1 MKEAQTEQ
9 QHLHQSQ
16 PLLKVKDLTLAFGKA
31 EPVVQQV
38 SFSVERGET
47 LGIVGES
54 GSGKSLSALSIPYL
68 LPANAQRLSGEI
80 LFDGRRL
87 DQLNEKQLMALRGN
101 RISVI
106 FQEPMSSLNPLH
118 SIGKQIAEIIQ
129 LHRPMSKQDLFSE
142 VVKRLEEVGIKN
154 AEQRYD
160 ALPHQLSGGQR
171 QRVMI
176 AMAIANEPELLIA
189 DEPTTALD
197 QQIQTQI
204 LDLIKSLQN
213 KYQMAVLLITHDLN
227 IVRDYADRVC
237 VMQQGKVVE
246 SEAAEKIFSQP
257 QKDYTRML
265 LAADPDGEPI
275 PLKPDAKNLLT
286 VKNLNVWYPIRTG
299 LLKRVTGHIKAVT
312 GAEFTLSQGECIGL
326 LGASGSGKTSLGM
339 AILRLINSDGQI
351 CFSGKDLN
359 RTSAEEMRQMRKEI
373 QVVLQDPFG
382 SLSPRM
388 TVGDIIAEGLSIHY
402 PAPAEEIEQAVTQ
415 AMQEVGLNPDT
426 RHRYPHEFSG
436 GQRQRIAI
444 ARALILKP
452 SLIVLDEPTS
462 ALDKSVQKQVVELL
476 KSLQFKRQIS
486 YILITH
492 DPTIA
497 RSMCHKVIRL
507 DQENTQPAA
516 S

>member
-1 MKEAQTEQ
+1 MD
-9 QHLHQSQ
+9 HLLQSNLNDK
-16 PLLKVKDLTLAFGKA
+16 PLLEVKNLTLGFGLA
-31 EPVVQQV
+31 APVVSDV
-38 SFSVERGET
+38 SFHLYRGET

-54 GSGKSLSALSIPYL
+54 GSGKSLSALSIPRL
-68 LPANAQRLSGEI
+68 LPGNARYLGGEI
-80 LFDGRRL
+80 RFDDTDL
-87 DQLNEKQLMALRGN
+87 STLSEKQLMALRGA

-118 SIGKQIAEIIQ
+118 SIGKQISEIIR
-129 LHRPMSKQDLFSE
+129 LHRPLSTTELFE
-142 VVKRLEEVGIKN
+142 ETVQRLREVGI
-154 AEQRYD
+154 ADPEQRYH

-176 AMAIANEPELLIA
+176 AMAIANEPDLLIA

-204 LDLIKSLQN
+204 LDLIRSLQQ
-213 KYQMAVLLITHDLN
+213 KYSMGVLLITHDLN

-246 SEAAEKIFSQP
+246 QGETEQIFTTP
-257 QKDYTRML
+257 QEDYTKML
-265 LAADPDGEPI
+265 LAADPDGEPVSLDSAA
-275 PLKPDAKNLLT
+275 PELLR
-286 VKNLNVWYPIRTG
+286 VENLNVWYPIRTG
-299 LLKRVTGHIKAVT
+299 LMKRISGHIKAVT
-312 GAEFTLSQGECIGL
+312 GAGFRLQQGECVGF

-339 AILRLINSDGQI
+339 AILRLIQSDGGI
-351 CFSGKDLN
+351 FFDGKNLN
-359 RTSAEEMRQMRKEI
+359 ALSAETLRQSRKDI

-388 TVGDIIAEGLSIHY
+388 TVGDIIAEGLKVHY
-402 PAPAEEIEQAVTQ
+402 PATQEAVEKAVVA
-415 AMQEVGLNPDT
+415 AMTEVGLDPES
-426 RHRYPHEFSG
+426 RYRYPHEFSG

-452 SLIVLDEPTS
+452 KLIVLDEPTS

-476 KSLQFKRQIS
+476 KSLQVRHRVS

-492 DPTIA
+492 DPTVA

-507 DQENTQPAA
+507 DARGTQHAA
-516 S
+516 